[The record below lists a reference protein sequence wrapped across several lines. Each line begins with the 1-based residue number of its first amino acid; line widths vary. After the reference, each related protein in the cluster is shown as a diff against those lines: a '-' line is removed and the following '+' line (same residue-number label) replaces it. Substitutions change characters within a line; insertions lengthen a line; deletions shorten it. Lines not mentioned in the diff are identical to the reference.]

1 MCAEPKGQPEPTNR
15 NPENLP
21 TPVKVVAATKTATKG
36 ALYMVLASATLAC
49 GYFIVRELMPSCVR
63 RRPPF
68 RPLHNFRSPLRPRRR
83 GPGHRRM
90 SPNSLFNEAFDR
102 VQSHPDVTARIGSPV
117 KGYGK
122 DHGGRRAGR
131 RNFVE
136 NQTYT
141 DKEGIQRMRCAAR
154 ARAPRAPRRSL
165 GRRACRIRF
174 NVEGPRGKGI
184 VYTEIAESMGKGD
197 FYYLVFQDKKTGE
210 AIGIIDNRPVI
221 TRQQRQKQVVEALE
235 EGGVGLLLPP
245 PFHVPRRALNGA
257 GCPRAPARR
266 RAVRDRTG

>member
-1 MCAEPKGQPEPTNR
+1 
-15 NPENLP
+15 
-21 TPVKVVAATKTATKG
+21 
-36 ALYMVLASATLAC
+36 
-49 GYFIVRELMPSCVR
+49 
-63 RRPPF
+63 
-68 RPLHNFRSPLRPRRR
+68 
-83 GPGHRRM
+83 M

-102 VQSHPDVTARIGSPV
+102 VQDHPDVTARIGSPV

-154 ARAPRAPRRSL
+154 AGGPALKGAARSRAGPL
-165 GRRACRIRF
+165 CRIRF

-197 FYYLVFQDKKTGE
+197 FYYLVFQDRKTGE

-235 EGGVGLLLPP
+235 EGGA
-245 PFHVPRRALNGA
+245 RRAFPALARPG
-257 GCPRAPARR
+257 PR
-266 RAVRDRTG
+266 